1 MGKSYSDDFK
11 LTMKKKG
18 GGGRKQNKE
27 RKKQKGKNNE
37 RTCYS
42 SKHVR
47 AKEALLA
54 KQNDKIQD

>member
-11 LTMKKKG
+11 LTTNKKG

-27 RKKQKGKNNE
+27 RKRQKDKNNAP
-37 RTCYS
+37 TCYS

-54 KQNDKIQD
+54 KQNVKTQD